1 MWNLHGHL
9 TPPIVQQNETQVTPS
24 NSPLP
29 YVTDQRALE
38 SLCHTLRQSPRL
50 ALDTEFV
57 GEDTFVPR
65 LELIQVATATTAAVI
80 DFPAVQAGGSLD
92 VFWELICDAKIEK
105 IVHAGRQ
112 DLDLFAIHAGQI
124 PKPFFDTQIAAAMVG
139 YGAQVAYANLVQ
151 RLHGTKLAKAHTF
164 TNWSARPLSDD
175 QIAYALEDVE
185 FLLSIHTHL
194 QNRLNTLGRSEW
206 VSEEFARLETAI
218 GEKSREPQ
226 ERYQR
231 IRGWDTLKPKGA
243 AVLREVAVWREA
255 EARRRNVPRG
265 RVMRD
270 EVLLQLARHPPKS
283 VNDLR
288 GLRGVHSSD
297 VDRHGGQ
304 ILATITS
311 ALALPPSAWPEVP
324 RERKPDPEST
334 GILELLQAVL
344 KARAAEE
351 GIAPTMLATSADL
364 QTLVD
369 AKQSRTTLD
378 VPILRGWRRQL
389 AGDLLL
395 QVLDGAVTITVDRT
409 SGALRMT
416 QGRPGANEPS
426 SDPPC
431 LTTTSS

>member
-1 MWNLHGHL
+1 M
-9 TPPIVQQNETQVTPS
+9 TSKPPMQ
-24 NSPLP
+24 
-29 YVTDQRALE
+29 YVTDQSALE
-38 SLCHTLRQSPRL
+38 TLCRTLRESPRL

-65 LELIQVATATTAAVI
+65 LELIQVASPTTAAVI
-80 DFPAVQAGGSLD
+80 DFPAIQANGSLD

-124 PKPFFDTQIAAAMVG
+124 PKPFFDTQIAAAMLG

-164 TNWSARPLSDD
+164 TNWSARPLSED

-194 QNRLNTLGRSEW
+194 QDKLTTLGRLEW
-206 VSEEFARLETAI
+206 VSEEFARLEAAV

-243 AVLREVAVWREA
+243 SVLRELAAWRET

-283 VNDLR
+283 VNELR
-288 GLRGVHSSD
+288 GLRGVHSSE
-297 VDRHGGQ
+297 VDRHGEQ
-304 ILATITS
+304 LLAAITS
-311 ALALPPSAWPEVP
+311 ALTRSPSEWPEIP

-334 GILELLQAVL
+334 GIVELLQAVL
-344 KARAAEE
+344 KSRAAEE
-351 GIAPTMLATSADL
+351 GIASTMLATSSDL

-369 AKQSRTTLD
+369 VKQNRASLD

-395 QVLDGAVTITVDRT
+395 QVLEGSVAITVDRA
-409 SGALRMT
+409 SGALKINRD
-416 QGRPGANEPS
+416 GPAKS
-426 SDPPC
+426 
-431 LTTTSS
+431 

>member
-1 MWNLHGHL
+1 MTP
-9 TPPIVQQNETQVTPS
+9 TPPP
-24 NSPLP
+24 P
-29 YVTDQRALE
+29 YVTDQSALE
-38 SLCHTLRQSPRL
+38 LLCHTLRQSPRL

-57 GEDTFVPR
+57 GEDTFIPR

-105 IVHAGRQ
+105 VFHAGRQ
-112 DLDLFAIHAGQI
+112 DLDLFALHAGQI

-194 QNRLNTLGRSEW
+194 QDRLKTLGRSEW
-206 VSEEFARLETAI
+206 VNEEFARLESVV

-243 AVLREVAVWREA
+243 AVLREVTVWREA

-288 GLRGVHSSD
+288 GLRGVHSSE

-304 ILATITS
+304 LLAAIAS

-324 RERKPDPEST
+324 SERKPDPEST
-334 GILELLQAVL
+334 GIVELLQAVL

-364 QTLVD
+364 QTLVE
-369 AKQSRTTLD
+369 AKQNRTALNI
-378 VPILRGWRRQL
+378 PILHGWRRQL

-395 QVLDGAVTITVDRT
+395 QVLDGAVTVSVDRT

-416 QGRPGANEPS
+416 AGS
-426 SDPPC
+426 
-431 LTTTSS
+431 TSKVG

>member
-1 MWNLHGHL
+1 M
-9 TPPIVQQNETQVTPS
+9 Q
-24 NSPLP
+24 
-29 YVTDQRALE
+29 YVTDQSALE
-38 SLCHTLRQSPRL
+38 ALCLVLRQSPRL

-57 GEDTFVPR
+57 GEDTFIPR
-65 LELIQVATATTAAVI
+65 LELIQVATASTAAAI
-80 DFPAVQAGGSLD
+80 DFPAVQASGSLD
-92 VFWELICDAKIEK
+92 VFWELVCDPKIEK

-112 DLDLFAIHAGQI
+112 DLDLFATHAGQI

-151 RLHGTKLAKAHTF
+151 RLHGTKLEKAHTF

-185 FLLSIHTHL
+185 FLLPIHTHL
-194 QNRLNTLGRSEW
+194 QDRLSSLGRLEW
-206 VSEEFARLETAI
+206 VSEEFARLESAV

-243 AVLREVAVWREA
+243 VVLRELAAWREA

-283 VNDLR
+283 VHELR
-288 GLRGVHSSD
+288 GLRGVHSSE
-297 VDRHGGQ
+297 VDRHGEQ
-304 ILATITS
+304 LLATITS

-334 GILELLQAVL
+334 GIVELLQAVL
-344 KARAAEE
+344 KARAAEQ
-351 GIAPTMLATSADL
+351 GIAPTMLATSSDL
-364 QTLVD
+364 QTLVE
-369 AKQSRTTLD
+369 ARQNRATLD

-389 AGDLLL
+389 VGDLLL

-409 SGALRMT
+409 SGALRMS
-416 QGRPGANEPS
+416 QDGLS
-426 SDPPC
+426 SAA
-431 LTTTSS
+431 S

>member
-1 MWNLHGHL
+1 
-9 TPPIVQQNETQVTPS
+9 
-24 NSPLP
+24 
-29 YVTDQRALE
+29 VTDQRALE

-57 GEDTFVPR
+57 GEDTFIPR
-65 LELIQVATATTAAVI
+65 LELIQVATAATAAVI
-80 DFPAVQAGGSLD
+80 DFPAVQASGSLD

-151 RLHGTKLAKAHTF
+151 RLHGKKLAKAHTF
-164 TNWSARPLSDD
+164 TNWSARPLSAD

-194 QNRLNTLGRSEW
+194 QDRLSTLGRLEW
-206 VSEEFARLETAI
+206 VSEEFARLETAV

-243 AVLREVAVWREA
+243 AVLRELAAWREA

-283 VNDLR
+283 VNELR
-288 GLRGVHSSD
+288 GLRGVHSSE
-297 VDRHGGQ
+297 VDRQGVQ
-304 ILATITS
+304 LLATITS

-334 GILELLQAVL
+334 GIVELLQAVL

-364 QTLVD
+364 QTLVE
-369 AKQSRTTLD
+369 AKQSRTALD
-378 VPILRGWRRQL
+378 VPILHGWRRQL

-395 QVLDGAVTITVDRT
+395 QVLDGAVTITVDRI

-416 QGRPGANEPS
+416 QGS
-426 SDPPC
+426 
-431 LTTTSS
+431 TSKAAS

>member
-1 MWNLHGHL
+1 ML
-9 TPPIVQQNETQVTPS
+9 
-24 NSPLP
+24 
-29 YVTDQRALE
+29 YVTDQSALE
-38 SLCHTLRQSPRL
+38 TLCLTLKQSSRL

-80 DFPAVQAGGSLD
+80 DFPAVQAKGSLD
-92 VFWELICDAKIEK
+92 AFWELICDNKIEK

-112 DLDLFAIHAGQI
+112 DLDLFATHAGQI

-194 QNRLNTLGRSEW
+194 QDRLHSLGRLEW
-206 VSEEFARLETAI
+206 VGEEFARLETAV

-231 IRGWDTLKPKGA
+231 IRGWDTLKAKGA
-243 AVLREVAVWREA
+243 AVLRELAAWREA

-283 VNDLR
+283 VSELR
-288 GLRGVHSSD
+288 GLRGVHSSE
-297 VDRHGGQ
+297 VDRHGEHLLG
-304 ILATITS
+304 TITS
-311 ALALPPSAWPEVP
+311 ALALPPTAWPEVP

-334 GILELLQAVL
+334 GIVELLQAVL

-351 GIAPTMLATSADL
+351 GIAPTMLATSSDL

-369 AKQSRTTLD
+369 AKQNRATID

-395 QVLDGAVTITVDRT
+395 KVLDGAVTITVDRT
-409 SGALRMT
+409 SGALKMA
-416 QGRPGANEPS
+416 QE
-426 SDPPC
+426 D
-431 LTTTSS
+431 LEKV

>member
-1 MWNLHGHL
+1 M
-9 TPPIVQQNETQVTPS
+9 Q
-24 NSPLP
+24 

-38 SLCHTLRQSPRL
+38 TLCLTLRQSSRL

-57 GEDTFVPR
+57 GEDTFIPR

-80 DFPAVQAGGSLD
+80 DFPAVQANGSLD
-92 VFWELICDAKIEK
+92 VLWELICDPTIEK

-112 DLDLFAIHAGQI
+112 DLDLFATHAGQI

-151 RLHGTKLAKAHTF
+151 RLHGTKLEKAHTF

-194 QNRLNTLGRSEW
+194 QDRLSSLGRLEW
-206 VSEEFARLETAI
+206 VSEEFARLETAV

-243 AVLREVAVWREA
+243 AVLRELAAWREA

-283 VNDLR
+283 IHELR
-288 GLRGVHSSD
+288 GLRGVHSSE
-297 VDRHGGQ
+297 VDRHGEQ
-304 ILATITS
+304 LLSTMTS
-311 ALALPPSAWPEVP
+311 AQALPPSSWPEVP

-334 GILELLQAVL
+334 GIVELLQAVL
-344 KARAAEE
+344 RARAAEE
-351 GIAPTMLATSADL
+351 GISPTMLATSSDL
-364 QTLVD
+364 QTLVE
-369 AKQSRTTLD
+369 AKQNRATLD

-389 AGDLLL
+389 VGDLLL

-409 SGALRMT
+409 SGALRMI
-416 QGRPGANEPS
+416 PGQS
-426 SDPPC
+426 
-431 LTTTSS
+431 

>member
-1 MWNLHGHL
+1 MWSLRD
-9 TPPIVQQNETQVTPS
+9 PPTIRTIQPNERPVTPK
-24 NSPLP
+24 PPML
-29 YVTDQRALE
+29 YVTDPSALE
-38 SLCHTLRQSPRL
+38 TLCLTLKQSSRL

-80 DFPAVQAGGSLD
+80 DFPAVQAKGSLD
-92 VFWELICDAKIEK
+92 AFWELICDTKIEK

-112 DLDLFAIHAGQI
+112 DLDLFATHAGQI

-194 QNRLNTLGRSEW
+194 QDRLNSLGRLEW
-206 VSEEFARLETAI
+206 VGEEFARLEMAV

-231 IRGWDTLKPKGA
+231 IRGWDTLKAKGA
-243 AVLREVAVWREA
+243 AVLRELAAWREA

-283 VNDLR
+283 VSELR
-288 GLRGVHSSD
+288 GLRGVHSSE
-297 VDRHGGQ
+297 VDRHGEHLLG
-304 ILATITS
+304 TITS
-311 ALALPPSAWPEVP
+311 ALALPPTAWPEVP

-334 GILELLQAVL
+334 GIVELLQAVL

-351 GIAPTMLATSADL
+351 GIAPTMLATSSDL
-364 QTLVD
+364 QTLVE
-369 AKQSRTTLD
+369 AKQNRATID

-395 QVLDGAVTITVDRT
+395 KVLDGAVTITVDRT
-409 SGALRMT
+409 SGALKMA
-416 QGRPGANEPS
+416 QEDLGKV
-426 SDPPC
+426 
-431 LTTTSS
+431 

>member
-1 MWNLHGHL
+1 MTPNPPLH
-9 TPPIVQQNETQVTPS
+9 
-24 NSPLP
+24 

-57 GEDTFVPR
+57 GEDTFIPR

-92 VFWELICDAKIEK
+92 AFWELICDTKIEK
-105 IVHAGRQ
+105 VVHAGRQ
-112 DLDLFAIHAGQI
+112 DLDLFATHAGQI

-175 QIAYALEDVE
+175 QVAYALEDVE
-185 FLLSIHTHL
+185 FLLPIHTHL
-194 QNRLNTLGRSEW
+194 QDRLTTLGRLEW
-206 VSEEFARLETAI
+206 VNEEFARLETAV
-218 GEKSREPQ
+218 GEKGREPQ

-243 AVLREVAVWREA
+243 AVLRELAAWRES

-283 VNDLR
+283 VNELR
-288 GLRGVHSSD
+288 GLRGVHSSE
-297 VDRHGGQ
+297 VDRHGEQ
-304 ILATITS
+304 LLATITS
-311 ALALPPSAWPEVP
+311 ALALPPAAWPEVP

-334 GILELLQAVL
+334 GIVELLQAVL
-344 KARAAEE
+344 KAHAAEE

-364 QTLVD
+364 QTLVE
-369 AKQSRTTLD
+369 AKQNRTTLD

-409 SGALRMT
+409 SGALRMS
-416 QGRPGANEPS
+416 QVRPSNAS
-426 SDPPC
+426 S
-431 LTTTSS
+431 

>member
-1 MWNLHGHL
+1 MSSLLGHQM
-9 TPPIVQQNETQVTPS
+9 PPTGQQNEIQVTPP
-24 NSPLP
+24 NPPLP

-57 GEDTFVPR
+57 GEDTFIPR
-65 LELIQVATATTAAVI
+65 LELIQVATAATAAVI
-80 DFPAVQAGGSLD
+80 DFPAVQASGSLD

-124 PKPFFDTQIAAAMVG
+124 PKPFFDTQVAAAMVG

-194 QNRLNTLGRSEW
+194 QDRLSTLGRLEW
-206 VSEEFARLETAI
+206 VSEEFARLETAV

-243 AVLREVAVWREA
+243 AVLRELAAWREA

-283 VNDLR
+283 VNELR
-288 GLRGVHSSD
+288 GLRGVHSSE

-304 ILATITS
+304 LLATITS

-334 GILELLQAVL
+334 GIVELLQAVL

-364 QTLVD
+364 QTLVE
-369 AKQSRTTLD
+369 AKQSRTALD

-416 QGRPGANEPS
+416 QGSTSKAS
-426 SDPPC
+426 S
-431 LTTTSS
+431 

>member
-185 FLLSIHTHL
+185 FLLSIHSHL
-194 QNRLNTLGRSEW
+194 QNRLNILGRSEW

-369 AKQSRTTLD
+369 AKQSRTALD

-395 QVLDGAVTITVDRT
+395 QVLDGTIVISVDRT
-409 SGALRMT
+409 SGALQMT
-416 QGRPGANEPS
+416 QGRLQANEPS
-426 SDPPC
+426 QILPA
-431 LTTTSS
+431 

>member
-1 MWNLHGHL
+1 MSSRHDRQ
-9 TPPIVQQNETQVTPS
+9 TPPTVQPNETRMTP
-24 NSPLP
+24 NPP
-29 YVTDQRALE
+29 MQYVTDQRALE
-38 SLCHTLRQSPRL
+38 TLCLALRQSSRL

-57 GEDTFVPR
+57 GEDTFIPR
-65 LELIQVATATTAAVI
+65 LELIQVATATTAAII
-80 DFPAVQAGGSLD
+80 DFPAVQASGSLD

-112 DLDLFAIHAGQI
+112 DLDLFATHAGQI

-164 TNWSARPLSDD
+164 TNWSTRPLSDD

-194 QNRLNTLGRSEW
+194 QDRLNTLGRLEW
-206 VSEEFARLETAI
+206 VGEEFTRLETAV

-243 AVLREVAVWREA
+243 AVLRELAGWREA

-283 VNDLR
+283 IHELR
-288 GLRGVHSSD
+288 GLRGVHSSE
-297 VDRHGGQ
+297 VDRQGEQ
-304 ILATITS
+304 LLAIITS

-334 GILELLQAVL
+334 GTVELLQAVL

-364 QTLVD
+364 QTLVE
-369 AKQSRTTLD
+369 AKQNRTALE

-409 SGALRMT
+409 SGALR
-416 QGRPGANEPS
+416 
-426 SDPPC
+426 
-431 LTTTSS
+431 LTPARLSNA

>member
-1 MWNLHGHL
+1 MWSLRD
-9 TPPIVQQNETQVTPS
+9 PPTIRTIQPNERPVTPK
-24 NSPLP
+24 PPML
-29 YVTDQRALE
+29 YVTDQSALE
-38 SLCHTLRQSPRL
+38 TLCLTLKQSSRL

-65 LELIQVATATTAAVI
+65 LELIQVATATTAAII
-80 DFPAVQAGGSLD
+80 DFPAVQAKGSLD
-92 VFWELICDAKIEK
+92 AFWELICDNKIEK

-112 DLDLFAIHAGQI
+112 DLDLFATHAGQI

-194 QNRLNTLGRSEW
+194 QDRLHSLGRLEW
-206 VSEEFARLETAI
+206 VGEEFARLETAV

-231 IRGWDTLKPKGA
+231 IRGWDTLKAKGA
-243 AVLREVAVWREA
+243 AVLRELAAWREA

-283 VNDLR
+283 VSELR
-288 GLRGVHSSD
+288 GLRGVHSSE
-297 VDRHGGQ
+297 VDRHGEHLLG
-304 ILATITS
+304 TITS
-311 ALALPPSAWPEVP
+311 ALALPPTAWPEVP

-334 GILELLQAVL
+334 GIVELLQAVL

-351 GIAPTMLATSADL
+351 GIAPTMLATSSDL

-369 AKQSRTTLD
+369 AKQNRATID

-395 QVLDGAVTITVDRT
+395 KVLDGAVTITVDRT
-409 SGALRMT
+409 SGALKMA
-416 QGRPGANEPS
+416 QEDLGKV
-426 SDPPC
+426 
-431 LTTTSS
+431 

>member
-1 MWNLHGHL
+1 M
-9 TPPIVQQNETQVTPS
+9 Q
-24 NSPLP
+24 

-38 SLCHTLRQSPRL
+38 TLCLTLRQSPRL

-57 GEDTFVPR
+57 GEDTFIPR
-65 LELIQVATATTAAVI
+65 LELIQVATAATAAVI
-80 DFPAVQAGGSLD
+80 DFPAVQASGSLD
-92 VFWELICDAKIEK
+92 AFWELVCDPKIEK

-112 DLDLFAIHAGQI
+112 DLDLFATHAGQI

-151 RLHGTKLAKAHTF
+151 RLHGTKLEKAHTF

-185 FLLSIHTHL
+185 FLLPIHTHL
-194 QNRLNTLGRSEW
+194 QDRLSSLGRLEW
-206 VSEEFARLETAI
+206 VTEEFARLESAV

-243 AVLREVAVWREA
+243 VVLRELAAWREA

-283 VNDLR
+283 VHELR
-288 GLRGVHSSD
+288 GLRGIHSSE
-297 VDRHGGQ
+297 VDRHGEQ
-304 ILATITS
+304 LLATITS
-311 ALALPPSAWPEVP
+311 ALSLPPSAWPEVP

-334 GILELLQAVL
+334 GIVELLQAVL
-344 KARAAEE
+344 KARAAEQ
-351 GIAPTMLATSADL
+351 GIAPTMLATSSDL
-364 QTLVD
+364 QTLVE
-369 AKQSRTTLD
+369 AKQNRTTLD

-389 AGDLLL
+389 VGDLLL
-395 QVLDGAVTITVDRT
+395 KVLDGAVTITVDRT
-409 SGALRMT
+409 SGALRMS
-416 QGRPGANEPS
+416 QDGLS
-426 SDPPC
+426 SAA
-431 LTTTSS
+431 S

>member
-1 MWNLHGHL
+1 MR
-9 TPPIVQQNETQVTPS
+9 
-24 NSPLP
+24 
-29 YVTDQRALE
+29 YVTDKRALE
-38 SLCHTLRQSPRL
+38 SLCHTLRQSSRL

-57 GEDTFVPR
+57 GEDTFIPR

-80 DFPAVQAGGSLD
+80 DFPAVQASGSLD
-92 VFWELICDAKIEK
+92 AFWELICDPKIEK
-105 IVHAGRQ
+105 VVHAGRQ
-112 DLDLFAIHAGQI
+112 DLDLFATHAGQI

-151 RLHGTKLAKAHTF
+151 RIHGTKLAKAHTF

-194 QNRLNTLGRSEW
+194 QDRLGALGRFEW
-206 VSEEFARLETAI
+206 VSEEFARLEAAV

-243 AVLREVAVWREA
+243 AVLRELAAWRET

-270 EVLLQLARHPPKS
+270 EVLLQLARHPPKV

-288 GLRGVHSSD
+288 GLRGIHSSE
-297 VDRHGGQ
+297 VDRQGEQ
-304 ILATITS
+304 LLATITS
-311 ALALPPSAWPEVP
+311 ALALPSSAWPEVP

-334 GILELLQAVL
+334 GIVELLQAVL

-364 QTLVD
+364 QTLVEGKHNR
-369 AKQSRTTLD
+369 ATLD

-389 AGDLLL
+389 AGELLL

-416 QGRPGANEPS
+416 TGK
-426 SDPPC
+426 
-431 LTTTSS
+431 

>member
-1 MWNLHGHL
+1 MWSLRD
-9 TPPIVQQNETQVTPS
+9 PPTIRTIQPNERPVTPK
-24 NSPLP
+24 PPML
-29 YVTDQRALE
+29 YVTDPSALE
-38 SLCHTLRQSPRL
+38 TLCLTLKQSSRL

-80 DFPAVQAGGSLD
+80 DFPAVQAKGSLD
-92 VFWELICDAKIEK
+92 AFWELICDTKIEK

-112 DLDLFAIHAGQI
+112 DLDLFATHAGQI

-194 QNRLNTLGRSEW
+194 QDRLHLLGRLEW
-206 VSEEFARLETAI
+206 VGEEFARLEMAV

-231 IRGWDTLKPKGA
+231 IRGWDTLKAKGA
-243 AVLREVAVWREA
+243 AVLRELAAWREA

-283 VNDLR
+283 VSELR
-288 GLRGVHSSD
+288 GLRGVHSSE
-297 VDRHGGQ
+297 VDRHGEHLLG
-304 ILATITS
+304 TITS
-311 ALALPPSAWPEVP
+311 ALALPPTAWPEVP

-334 GILELLQAVL
+334 GIVELLQAVL

-351 GIAPTMLATSADL
+351 GIAPTMLATSSDL
-364 QTLVD
+364 QTLVE
-369 AKQSRTTLD
+369 AKQNRATID

-395 QVLDGAVTITVDRT
+395 KVLDGAVSITVDRT
-409 SGALRMT
+409 SGALKMAPEDL
-416 QGRPGANEPS
+416 GKV
-426 SDPPC
+426 
-431 LTTTSS
+431 

>member
-1 MWNLHGHL
+1 MSSLRGHQM
-9 TPPIVQQNETQVTPS
+9 PPTTQPSEKLVTP
-24 NSPLP
+24 NPPLQ
-29 YVTDQRALE
+29 YVTDQPALE
-38 SLCHTLRQSPRL
+38 SLCRSLHQSPRL

-57 GEDTFVPR
+57 GEDTFIPR

-80 DFPAVQAGGSLD
+80 DFPAVQASGSLD
-92 VFWELICDAKIEK
+92 AFWELICDAKIEK

-112 DLDLFAIHAGQI
+112 DLDLFATHAGQI

-164 TNWSARPLSDD
+164 TNWSARPLSVD
-175 QIAYALEDVE
+175 QIAYALADVE

-194 QNRLNTLGRSEW
+194 QDRLSSLGRLEW
-206 VSEEFARLETAI
+206 VSEEFARLETAV

-243 AVLREVAVWREA
+243 AVLRELAAWREA

-283 VNDLR
+283 VNEFR
-288 GLRGVHSSD
+288 SLRGVHSSE
-297 VDRHGGQ
+297 VDRHGEQ
-304 ILATITS
+304 LLATITS

-334 GILELLQAVL
+334 GIVELLQAVL
-344 KARAAEE
+344 KACAAEE

-364 QTLVD
+364 QTLVE
-369 AKQSRTTLD
+369 AKQNRTALD

-389 AGDLLL
+389 AGELLL
-395 QVLDGAVTITVDRT
+395 EVLDGTVTITVDRT

-416 QGRPGANEPS
+416 RGSTTNVS
-426 SDPPC
+426 S
-431 LTTTSS
+431 

>member
-1 MWNLHGHL
+1 MSSLHCRQ
-9 TPPIVQQNETQVTPS
+9 TPRIGQPSETPVTP
-24 NSPLP
+24 NSPMR
-29 YVTDQRALE
+29 YVTDKRALE
-38 SLCHTLRQSPRL
+38 SLCHTLRQSSRL

-57 GEDTFVPR
+57 GEDTFIPR

-80 DFPAVQAGGSLD
+80 DFPAVQTSGSLD
-92 VFWELICDAKIEK
+92 AFWELISDPKIEK

-112 DLDLFAIHAGQI
+112 DLDLFATHAGQI

-151 RLHGTKLAKAHTF
+151 RIHGTKLAKAHTF

-194 QNRLNTLGRSEW
+194 QDRLGALGRLEW
-206 VSEEFARLETAI
+206 VNEEFARLEAAV

-243 AVLREVAVWREA
+243 AVLRELAAWREA

-270 EVLLQLARHPPKS
+270 EVLLQLARHPPKV

-288 GLRGVHSSD
+288 GLRGIHSSE
-297 VDRHGGQ
+297 VDRQGEQ
-304 ILATITS
+304 LLATITS
-311 ALALPPSAWPEVP
+311 ALALPSSAWPEVP

-334 GILELLQAVL
+334 GIVELLQAVL

-351 GIAPTMLATSADL
+351 GIAPTMLATSTDL
-364 QTLVD
+364 QTLIEG
-369 AKQSRTTLD
+369 KQNRAILD

-389 AGDLLL
+389 AGELLL
-395 QVLDGAVTITVDRT
+395 QVLDGTVTITVDRT

-416 QGRPGANEPS
+416 TGR
-426 SDPPC
+426 
-431 LTTTSS
+431 